1 MGGRESTTLPNPRER
16 DKQPKQ
22 TPKQTPTT
30 TYLDE
35 RVTPGVEDFVFE
47 VRGRQRRD
55 RGRGKSTATQQQQHK
70 ERRHGTAQH
79 VDVMGGI
86 GEKKMRRMIHNNN
99 KGERGDASHT
109 HGNKESSAKNLT
121 LTLTL
126 TLNPNGRAC
135 DWFLTLD

>member
-22 TPKQTPTT
+22 TPTTPTT

-55 RGRGKSTATQQQQHK
+55 RGRGKSTAAQQQQDQ
-70 ERRHGTAQH
+70 RRKGSAQH
-79 VDVMGGI
+79 VEVMDGI
-86 GEKKMRRMIHNNN
+86 GEKKIMRMIHNKLATRGK
-99 KGERGDASHT
+99 KGRRKPHT
-109 HGNKESSAKNLT
+109 KSP
-121 LTLTL
+121 
-126 TLNPNGRAC
+126 NPNPSPSPKP
-135 DWFLTLD
+135 